1 MKGNGSILR
10 MVDANANRAAEGLRV
25 CEDTVRFC
33 LKDASSMRRLR
44 RLRHGLA
51 SRVTG
56 LGIPKATLVASR
68 DSVHDRGRAA
78 PSGPL
83 KSIDQLLIVN
93 FQRVKES
100 LRVLEECARVMAPSK
115 RAHFQKLR
123 FSVYG
128 VEREILIRL
137 ATVRHPRSQGRKR
150 A

>member
-1 MKGNGSILR
+1 MKRNGSLLR

-33 LKDASSMRRLR
+33 LEDAPSMRRLR

-51 SRVTG
+51 SGVTG
-56 LGIPKATLVASR
+56 LGIPKARLLASR
-68 DSVHDRGRAA
+68 ESVHDSGRAA
-78 PSGPL
+78 SSGPL

-115 RAHFQKLR
+115 RANFQKLR

-128 VEREILIRL
+128 VERDLLIRL
-137 ATVRHPRSQGRKR
+137 ATVRHPRSRRRQR

>member
-1 MKGNGSILR
+1 MKGSGSILR

-33 LKDASSMRRLR
+33 LGHASSMRRIR
-44 RLRHGLA
+44 RIRHGLA
-51 SRVTG
+51 SG
-56 LGIPKATLVASR
+56 IANLGIPKATLVASR
-68 DSVHDRGRAA
+68 DSVHDSGRNA

-83 KSIDQLLIVN
+83 KSIEQLLVVN

-115 RAHFQKLR
+115 RANFQKLR
-123 FSVYG
+123 FLVYG
-128 VEREILIRL
+128 VERDLLIRL
-137 ATVRHPRSQGRKR
+137 ATVRYSRSQSRKR